1 MSESDG
7 VGAFGKAA
15 ENLTSVLKDSLGL
28 IIEPRKMRAIAKTEM
43 DIEKQKLTHKYDL
56 IKQDL
61 AERANLRMYHTELRR
76 QYNLEQIGQEATILL
91 PENASPNEISIDW
104 LNHFASCA
112 QDVGEEELRK
122 LWASILTKEA
132 IEPGKYSKRTLDYL
146 KSFDINDCKLFKKIT
161 QFIFLDEESGLGII
175 VVPSKD
181 LRQFKDKYDFS
192 ILEVMHLRSIG
203 IISDAE
209 NTVLRVKSN
218 DNTQLRYFNSR
229 ISFMNIKENEL
240 IFGDLLILTQV
251 GSQLASIVGLE
262 YNEEYLNDI
271 IDKTKVEGFEI
282 EVTNLI
288 K

>member
-1 MSESDG
+1 MNEPDG

-15 ENLTSVLKDSLGL
+15 ENLTSLLKDSLGL

-43 DIEKQKLTHKYDL
+43 DIEKQKLVHKYDL

-61 AERANLRMYHTELRR
+61 AERANLRMYHTEIRR
-76 QYNLEQIGQEATILL
+76 QYNLEQIGQEAIILL

-112 QDVGEEELRK
+112 QDVCEEELRK

-146 KSFDINDCKLFKKIT
+146 KSFDISDCKLFKKIT
-161 QFIFLDEESGLGII
+161 QFIFLDEESGLAII

-181 LRQFKDKYDFS
+181 FIQFKEKYDVS
-192 ILEVMHLRSIG
+192 LLEIMHLRSIG
-203 IISDAE
+203 IIADAE
-209 NTVLRVKSN
+209 NTVLKVKSYE
-218 DNTQLRYFNSR
+218 DTQLRYFNLRLSLL
-229 ISFMNIKENEL
+229 NKKENEL
-240 IFGDLLILTQV
+240 MFSDLLILTQV
-251 GSQLASIVGLE
+251 GSQLVSIAGLE
-262 YNEEYLNDI
+262 SNEEYLNDI
-271 IDKTKVEGFEI
+271 IDKAKVEGFEI
-282 EVTNLI
+282 EITNLI